1 MATTNYSKGIGK
13 EYTDPEQRKR
23 FLKDNA
29 DSVVN
34 KTYMRQFTPEELQTR
49 KEELANNSITI
60 NDIEQEKKMVMD
72 SYKEKLKPLQD
83 KQQTLIEDIRKK
95 AELVS
100 GVCYC
105 FVSEEERMTYI
116 INEDG
121 DCIEAHPCT
130 AEELQKTVFEPLRQT
145 GTEG

>member
-1 MATTNYSKGIGK
+1 MAKTNYSKGIGK
-13 EYTDPEQRKR
+13 EYTDPEKRKR

-29 DSVVN
+29 DAVVN
-34 KTYMRQFTPEELQTR
+34 KSYMRQFTPEELQTR
-49 KEELANNSITI
+49 KKELANISITI
-60 NDIEQEKKMVMD
+60 MDIEEEKKCAMD
-72 SYKEKLKPLQD
+72 VFKDRLKPIIDQR
-83 KQQTLIEDIRKK
+83 KTLIEDIRKK
-95 AELVS
+95 ATLVT

-130 AEELQKTVFEPLRQT
+130 AEELQKTVFQPMR
-145 GTEG
+145 